1 MNRQEILE
9 CLDNIQQQIDRL
21 RTIIIQG
28 SDHDV
33 EQDIEKPKQDFQV
46 QKSLEIQQEDIKP
59 SREVQFRDRIA
70 SLLRLAGSSGSEE
83 DSLDGLRKIIH
94 TDTSSSDVALGRMQ
108 RFNFSRLKHQYSQY
122 LLDANDFDSF
132 TIEREEKRGFSD
144 IVEYKV
150 FVLANGRK
158 PVPLTFRIDPKK
170 DLWMIYSFSL

>member
-1 MNRQEILE
+1 MNRQEMLD

-33 EQDIEKPKQDFQV
+33 EQDIEKPKQDLQE

-83 DSLDGLRKIIH
+83 DSLDGLRKNYSHRYFFKRCIIG
-94 TDTSSSDVALGRMQ
+94 TVT
-108 RFNFSRLKHQYSQY
+108 
-122 LLDANDFDSF
+122 
-132 TIEREEKRGFSD
+132 
-144 IVEYKV
+144 
-150 FVLANGRK
+150 
-158 PVPLTFRIDPKK
+158 TF
-170 DLWMIYSFSL
+170 